1 MDIAV
6 PPTALFVA
14 AMDMLGGCLRA
25 LRTMGLAV
33 GDGISVV
40 AGSDSDL
47 AELHTPPV
55 TAIAWDL
62 AAMGRHA
69 ATMLLARMRGAEIEG
84 GRGLTVP
91 TELIIRGSSRP
102 VAS

>member
-1 MDIAV
+1 
-6 PPTALFVA
+6 
-14 AMDMLGGCLRA
+14 MLGGCLRA

-69 ATMLLARMRGAEIEG
+69 ATMLLERMRGDEIEG